1 MKASPACIPLMLAA
15 LLTASACTAS
25 AAAAAGPSVEITDRY
40 GRALRMLLSLDETV
54 NKPVPLEDVS
64 PWLVLATLAAE
75 DRRFFTHLGVDFE
88 ALARALW
95 QNARAGRTVSGGSTI
110 SEQLVRALNPR
121 PRNFAGKL
129 AEAFQAL
136 VMERRLDKKTILE
149 GYLNNVSYG
158 GRLRGAEAAAW
169 SYFGVPARDL
179 SLGQAALLAGIPK
192 SPRGYDPRK
201 HLDQALSRQRRVLG
215 RMQEW
220 GWLDS
225 GALALASAERIQVQ
239 AEDRRLRAAH
249 FTEFVRGRSG
259 AGGIGSSAGASR
271 LRTTLDADLQESFE
285 KLLAEHLE
293 RLARYRVSNGA
304 LVALDNVSG
313 EVLAWVGSADYF
325 DAEHQGAVDG
335 VTALRQ
341 PGSALKPF
349 AYGLALARGLKASDL
364 LLDTPTYYPDGFT
377 PKNYDET
384 FHGPVR
390 AREALAC
397 SYNIPAVR
405 VVAELGVARLLEGL
419 RRFGVESLR
428 ESPEHYGLGLVLGN
442 GEVTLLE
449 LANAYAALARGGVW
463 MPWAVLKEESRP
475 AAARRSLD
483 RESAYIVT
491 DILSDN
497 SARASAFGLNSPFH
511 VPFPF
516 AAKTGTTKDYRDNWA
531 LGYTPGWTV
540 GVWVGNFDGKPMRRV
555 SGISGAGPIL
565 HDAAEEMERRFGSRP
580 FPRPAGI
587 REIEVCPD
595 SGDLPGPWCPS
606 RMREVF
612 SVRNLPQKV
621 CALHR
626 APQDASAPART
637 SLVVDFPKPG
647 DVFKLDPTAAL
658 ASQAIRLR
666 AVGGD
671 ESSVWTVDGRELP
684 DRGVSVWWRLVAGR
698 HRVSVS
704 VKRGDR
710 ILRSSRVTF
719 LVAP

>member
-1 MKASPACIPLMLAA
+1 MKRIAGAVLFFAV
-15 LLTASACTAS
+15 S

-40 GRALRMLLSLDETV
+40 GRSLRTVLSLGDTV
-54 NKPVPLEDVS
+54 NKPVPLEAVS

-95 QNARAGRTVSGGSTI
+95 QNAKAGRTVSGGSTI

-121 PRNFAGKL
+121 PRNFGGKL
-129 AEAFQAL
+129 AEAFQAFA
-136 VMERRLDKKTILE
+136 MERRLDKKTILE

-158 GRLRGAEAAAW
+158 GRLRGVEAAAW
-169 SYFGVPARDL
+169 SYFGVPAKDL

-192 SPRGYDPRK
+192 SPRRYDPRR
-201 HLDQALSRQRRVLG
+201 HLDQALTRQKRVLG
-215 RMQEW
+215 RMRDW

-249 FTEFVRGRSG
+249 FTEFVRGRSD
-259 AGGIGSSAGASR
+259 SR
-271 LRTTLDADLQESFE
+271 VLRTTLDAELQERLE
-285 KLLAEHLE
+285 KILAEHLE

-304 LVALDNVSG
+304 LVALDNASG

-349 AYGLALARGLKASDL
+349 AYGLALARGLKASDIL
-364 LLDTPTYYPDGFT
+364 QDTPAYFAGGFT

-397 SYNIPAVR
+397 SYNIPAAR
-405 VVAELGVARLLEGL
+405 VAAALGVVRLLEGL
-419 RRFGVESLR
+419 RRFGLESLR
-428 ESPEHYGLGLVLGN
+428 ESADHYGLGLVLGN

-449 LANAYAALARGGVW
+449 LTDAYAALARGGVW
-463 MPWAVLKEESRP
+463 LPWTVLRGEPKAMPAHR
-475 AAARRSLD
+475 ALD
-483 RESAYIVT
+483 RESCYIVT

-565 HDAAEEMERRFGSRP
+565 HDAAEEMERRFGARP
-580 FPRPAGI
+580 FPKPAGI
-587 REIEVCPD
+587 REAEVCPD
-595 SGDLPGPWCPS
+595 SGDLPGLWCPS

-612 SVRNLPQKV
+612 SVRNLPHKV
-621 CALHR
+621 CKRHR
-626 APQDASAPART
+626 PPQPGAAAAQAR
-637 SLVVDFPKPG
+637 LAVDFPKPG
-647 DVFKLDPTAAL
+647 DVFRLDPTAAP

-666 AVGGD
+666 ASGAD
-671 ESSVWTVDGRELP
+671 DSSVWTVDGRELP
-684 DRGVSVWWRLVAGR
+684 ERGASVWWRLREGKHRLSVALRRNGR
-698 HRVSVS
+698 LSRSASVGFS
-704 VKRGDR
+704 V
-710 ILRSSRVTF
+710 V
-719 LVAP
+719 P